1 MILRKLSSLLFFLAS
16 PFLANADG
24 RPNIILIMVD
34 DMGWSDI
41 GCYGGEVDTPNLDQL
56 AAEGMR
62 FTQFYNNA
70 KCTTTRA
77 SIVTGIGSK
86 EYRSL
91 GIRTKSGAAKPMHAS
106 IAVRAC
112 LNLASRK

>member
-1 MILRKLSSLLFFLAS
+1 MKRLSFFTLLVLTAL
-16 PFLANADG
+16 PFSNFAA

-41 GCYGGEVDTPNLDQL
+41 GCYGGEIDTPNIDKL
-56 AAEGMR
+56 ATEGLR

-77 SIVTGIGSK
+77 SRRASQARITLK
-86 EYRSL
+86 EL
-91 GIRTKSGAAKPMHAS
+91 F
-106 IAVRAC
+106 
-112 LNLASRK
+112 